1 MVDSRARPA
10 RLPYAIFMLVGGVI
24 LLIGKPLLDSD
35 VTSLFGAILLAASG
49 LLGNVVALTKGA
61 LWDRGGF
68 AYFKD
73 DPIYFS
79 LVFFMWFVGGGL
91 LLVMATAA
99 LWLRLAG

>member
-61 LWDRGGF
+61 L
-68 AYFKD
+68 
-73 DPIYFS
+73 
-79 LVFFMWFVGGGL
+79 
-91 LLVMATAA
+91 
-99 LWLRLAG
+99 